1 MNTAC
6 SPAAPQTFSFRGGEG
21 VRRPRTSTRLFTRN
35 PRPNLIAFALAPL
48 RDTQRALPTAGLSA
62 PAHRRRTVWLTRS
75 LPCGRHRSLAD
86 RLHPELKQDADR
98 APNDRAES
106 VFAASTFGFAT
117 AVLSREQLELE
128 FIAANGSRIYK
139 VTREV

>member
-1 MNTAC
+1 MT
-6 SPAAPQTFSFRGGEG
+6 
-21 VRRPRTSTRLFTRN
+21 RPCAYDS
-35 PRPNLIAFALAPL
+35 
-48 RDTQRALPTAGLSA
+48 S
-62 PAHRRRTVWLTRS
+62 VWLNRS
-75 LPCGRHRSLAD
+75 RFPAVALRSLAD

-98 APNDRAES
+98 APNDRADS
-106 VFAASTFGFAT
+106 VFAAATFGFAT